1 MTQLQQLNQ
10 YIEQLE
16 AQLKEARAQK
26 EKDWGL
32 INEILDDLYVAE
44 KDRDVIVNA
53 ERRAREM
60 QELNDWYDDDKN
72 RDGYTSLIIDLE
84 FSDVVK

>member
-60 QELNDWYDDDKN
+60 QELNDWYDDDP
-72 RDGYTSLIIDLE
+72 
-84 FSDVVK
+84 VKKRMGASS

>member
-1 MTQLQQLNQ
+1 MTQLQQLND
-10 YIEQLE
+10 YIEKLE
-16 AQLKEARAQK
+16 AQLKEARSKK
-26 EKDWGL
+26 EKDWAL
-32 INEILDDLYVAE
+32 IDNMLDNLYVAE
-44 KDRDVIVNA
+44 KDRDVILNA

-60 QELNDWYDDDKN
+60 QELDDWYNDDKN